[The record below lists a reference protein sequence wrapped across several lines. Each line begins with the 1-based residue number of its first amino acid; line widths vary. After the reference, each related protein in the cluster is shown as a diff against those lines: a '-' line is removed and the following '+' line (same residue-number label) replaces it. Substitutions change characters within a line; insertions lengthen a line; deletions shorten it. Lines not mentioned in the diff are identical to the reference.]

1 MSRPGPAALP
11 LDAINR
17 PVGRSLTE
25 KHAMAFIE
33 IKNLF
38 KHFKKVV
45 AIDHIDLEVKEGE
58 MLTLLGPSGCGKT
71 TTLRC
76 IAGLEKPDEGDIVID
91 GKSMLAA
98 GFVPP
103 SKRGIGMVF
112 QNYAVWPHMK
122 VFNNVVYGMKLQ
134 GVAKQE
140 IAERARQVLE
150 LVGLKGLED
159 RYPAQ
164 LSGGQQQR
172 VALGRALVRNPKVM
186 LLDEPLSNLD
196 AKLREKM
203 RFEIK
208 SLVRRMGITSVYVT
222 HDQAEAMV
230 ISDRIA
236 VMESGQVVQVGTPE
250 DIYRKPANRFVAD
263 FIGTMNFI
271 PGEIVEVEA
280 ESERAVVRT
289 EFNADMLCTA
299 TDIRSASPGQKVNAS
314 IRPEDVEVFTEPPSN
329 RQNLFKGTIAH
340 KAYLGN
346 FLYFFVNI
354 NNTMIRA
361 QVPHYLP
368 QEEGQELYLF
378 LNPEKSM
385 LLF

>member
-1 MSRPGPAALP
+1 
-11 LDAINR
+11 
-17 PVGRSLTE
+17 
-25 KHAMAFIE
+25 MAFIE
-33 IKNLF
+33 IQNLF
-38 KHFKKVV
+38 KRFKNVV
-45 AIDHIDLEVKEGE
+45 AVNRIQLEVNKGE

-76 IAGLEKPDEGDIVID
+76 IAGLEKPEEGDIVID
-91 GKSMLAA
+91 GQPMLSQ

-122 VFNNVVYGMKLQ
+122 VFNNIVYGLKL
-134 GVAKQE
+134 
-140 IAERARQVLE
+140 ERISRQRIRERGQQVLE
-150 LVGLKGLED
+150 LVGLDGLED

-172 VALGRALVRNPKVM
+172 VALARALVRNPKVL

-196 AKLREKM
+196 AKLREEL

-236 VMESGQVVQVGTPE
+236 VMNSGNVVQIGTAHE
-250 DIYRKPANRFVAD
+250 IYEKPANRFVAD
-263 FIGTMNFI
+263 FIGTMNFMS
-271 PGEIVEVEA
+271 GEVVQVLQDTD
-280 ESERAVVRT
+280 AVYVRT
-289 EFNADMLCTA
+289 ELSEKMLCTTNSITA
-299 TDIRSASPGQKVNAS
+299 TTPGKKVYAS
-314 IRPEDVEVFTEPPSN
+314 IRPEDVEVFTEPPQA
-329 RQNLFKGTIAH
+329 RENLFKGTIAH

-346 FLYFFVNI
+346 FLYFFVSVND
-354 NNTMIRA
+354 TMIRVQA
-361 QVPHYLP
+361 PHHLP

-378 LNPEKSM
+378 LNPKKCM
-385 LLF
+385 VLF

>member
-1 MSRPGPAALP
+1 
-11 LDAINR
+11 
-17 PVGRSLTE
+17 
-25 KHAMAFIE
+25 MAFIE
-33 IKNLF
+33 IQNLF
-38 KHFKKVV
+38 KRFKDVV
-45 AIDHIDLEVKEGE
+45 AINRIQLEINKGE

-76 IAGLEKPDEGDIVID
+76 IAGLEKPEEGDIIID
-91 GKSMLAA
+91 GQPMLSA

-122 VFNNVVYGMKLQ
+122 VFSNIVYGLKLQ
-134 GVAKQE
+134 KIPKKKMREQ
-140 IAERARQVLE
+140 AEQVLE
-150 LVGLKGLED
+150 LVGLAGLED
-159 RYPAQ
+159 RYPSQ

-172 VALGRALVRNPKVM
+172 VALARALVTNPKVL

-196 AKLREKM
+196 AKLREEL

-236 VMESGQVVQVGTPE
+236 VMESGNVVQIDTPHE
-250 DIYRKPANRFVAD
+250 IYKNPANKFVAD
-263 FIGTMNFI
+263 FIGTMNFLS
-271 PGEIVEVEA
+271 GEIVEVLQDQN
-280 ESERAVVRT
+280 AVSVRT
-289 EFNADMLCTA
+289 EFSDRVVCMTPDGTA
-299 TDIRSASPGQKVNAS
+299 ATQGEKVFAS
-314 IRPEDVEVFTEPPSN
+314 IRPEDVKVFTEPPQATEN
-329 RQNLFKGTIAH
+329 VFKGKIVH

-346 FLYFFVNI
+346 FLFFFVSVND
-354 NNTMIRA
+354 TMIRVQA
-361 QVPHYLP
+361 PHNFS

-378 LNPEKSM
+378 FKS
-385 LLF
+385 

>member
-1 MSRPGPAALP
+1 
-11 LDAINR
+11 
-17 PVGRSLTE
+17 
-25 KHAMAFIE
+25 MAFIE
-33 IKNLF
+33 IQNLF
-38 KHFKKVV
+38 KRFKSVV
-45 AIDHIDLEVKEGE
+45 AVNHIQLEVNKGE

-76 IAGLEKPDEGDIVID
+76 IAGLERPEEGDIVID
-91 GKSMLAA
+91 GKPMLSE
-98 GFVPP
+98 GFVQP

-122 VFNNVVYGMKLQ
+122 VYKNIVYGLRLQ
-134 GVAKQE
+134 RIPRQSIQE
-140 IAERARQVLE
+140 KARQVLE
-150 LVGLKGLED
+150 LVGLNGLEE

-172 VALGRALVRNPKVM
+172 VALARALVRNPKVL

-236 VMESGQVVQVGTPE
+236 VMDSGNVVQIGTAQE
-250 DIYRKPANRFVAD
+250 IYEKPANRFVAD

-271 PGEIVEVEA
+271 PGEISEVLRDRDLA
-280 ESERAVVRT
+280 YVHT
-289 EFNADMLCTA
+289 EFGQKMLCRVMDFATA
-299 TDIRSASPGQKVNAS
+299 IPNRKVHAS
-314 IRPEDVEVFTEPPSN
+314 IRPEDIEVFTEPPEDKD
-329 RQNLFKGTIAH
+329 NLFKGTIMH
-340 KAYLGN
+340 RAYLGN

-354 NNTMIRA
+354 DSTMIRVQA
-361 QVPHYLP
+361 PYNMMQKEG
-368 QEEGQELYLF
+368 EELFLF
-378 LNPEKSM
+378 LNPEKCIA
-385 LLF
+385 LF

>member
-1 MSRPGPAALP
+1 
-11 LDAINR
+11 
-17 PVGRSLTE
+17 
-25 KHAMAFIE
+25 
-33 IKNLF
+33 
-38 KHFKKVV
+38 
-45 AIDHIDLEVKEGE
+45 

-76 IAGLEKPDEGDIVID
+76 IAGLENPEEGDIVID
-91 GKSMLAA
+91 GKSMLSE
-98 GFVPP
+98 GFVQP

-122 VFNNVVYGMKLQ
+122 VFNNVVYGLKIQRMS
-134 GVAKQE
+134 KQRIQE
-140 IAERARQVLE
+140 KAQQVLG
-150 LVGLKGLED
+150 LVGLDGLED

-172 VALGRALVRNPKVM
+172 VALARALVRNPKVL

-236 VMESGQVVQVGTPE
+236 VMDSGNVVQIGTAQE
-250 DIYRKPANRFVAD
+250 IYKKPANRFVAD
-263 FIGTMNFI
+263 FIGTMNFMS
-271 PGEIVEVEA
+271 GEVVQVLQDTD
-280 ESERAVVRT
+280 SVYVRT
-289 EFNADMLCTA
+289 EFSEKMLCKTPGITA
-299 TDIRSASPGQKVNAS
+299 TTPGKKVYAS
-314 IRPEDVEVFTEPPSN
+314 IRPEDVEVFAEPP
-329 RQNLFKGTIAH
+329 QAMENLFKGTITH

-346 FLYFFVNI
+346 LLYFFVSI
-354 NNTMIRA
+354 NGTMIRV
-361 QVPHYLP
+361 QVQHHVP

-378 LNPEKSM
+378 LNPQKCM
-385 LLF
+385 ILF

>member
-1 MSRPGPAALP
+1 
-11 LDAINR
+11 
-17 PVGRSLTE
+17 
-25 KHAMAFIE
+25 MAFIE

-38 KHFKKVV
+38 KRFRKVV
-45 AIDHIDLEVKEGE
+45 AINHIELEIEEGE

-91 GKSMLAA
+91 GKPMLSL

-122 VFNNVVYGMKLQ
+122 VYNNVVYGMKLQ
-134 GVAKQE
+134 RVAKEE
-140 IAERARQVLE
+140 IKERARQVLE
-150 LVGLKGLED
+150 MVGLLGLEE
-159 RYPAQ
+159 RYPGQ

-172 VALGRALVRNPKVM
+172 VALARALVRNPKVL

-236 VMESGQVVQVGTPE
+236 VMDSGNVVQIGTA
-250 DIYRKPANRFVAD
+250 DKIYEKPANKFVAD
-263 FIGTMNFI
+263 FIGTTNFI
-271 PGEIVEVEA
+271 AGKIVELQA
-280 ESERAVVRT
+280 DRQTAVMRT
-289 EFNADMLCTA
+289 EFNGELHCRTS
-299 TDIRSASPGQKVNAS
+299 DINASSPGTEANVS
-314 IRPEDVEVFTEPPSN
+314 IRPEDVEVFTQPPEETKN
-329 RQNLFKGTIAH
+329 IFKGTIAH

-346 FLYFFVNI
+346 FLYFFVNVDDTI
-354 NNTMIRA
+354 IRV
-361 QVPHYLP
+361 QVHHNMP
-368 QEEGQELYLF
+368 QKEGDDLYLF
-378 LNPEKSM
+378 LNPRKCVI
-385 LLF
+385 LF

>member
-1 MSRPGPAALP
+1 
-11 LDAINR
+11 
-17 PVGRSLTE
+17 
-25 KHAMAFIE
+25 MAYIE
-33 IKNLF
+33 IQNLY
-38 KHFKKVV
+38 KRYKKVV
-45 AIDHIDLEVKEGE
+45 AVNRIQLEVNKGE

-76 IAGLEKPDEGDIVID
+76 IAGLEKPEEGDIVID
-91 GKSMLAA
+91 GKPMLSQ

-122 VFNNVVYGMKLQ
+122 LFNNIAYGLKIQ
-134 GVAKQE
+134 KVPKPD
-140 IAERARQVLE
+140 IRKRVHQVLE
-150 LVGLKGLED
+150 LVGLSGLEA

-172 VALGRALVRNPKVM
+172 VALARALVSNPKVL

-196 AKLREKM
+196 AKLREGL

-230 ISDRIA
+230 ISDRIV
-236 VMESGQVVQVGTPE
+236 VMESGNVMQIGKPQ
-250 DIYRKPANRFVAD
+250 DIYKKPANKFVAD

-271 PGEIVEVEA
+271 EVEVEKVLQD
-280 ESERAVVRT
+280 SEAVYVRT
-289 EFNADMLCTA
+289 GFGEKMLCRTSEA
-299 TDIRSASPGQKVNAS
+299 ALSLQPGEKVFAS
-314 IRPEDVEVFTEPPSN
+314 IRPEDVDVFAERP
-329 RQNLFKGTIAH
+329 QGQENLYKGTIAH

-346 FLYFFVNI
+346 FLYLFISLNG
-354 NNTMIRA
+354 TMIRV
-361 QVPHYLP
+361 QVSHHMP
-368 QEEGQELYLF
+368 QEEGQELYLV
-378 LNPEKSM
+378 LHPEKCM
-385 LLF
+385 ILF

>member
-1 MSRPGPAALP
+1 
-11 LDAINR
+11 
-17 PVGRSLTE
+17 
-25 KHAMAFIE
+25 MAFIE
-33 IKNLF
+33 IQNLF
-38 KHFKKVV
+38 KRFQDVV
-45 AIDHIDLEVKEGE
+45 AINRIQLEIDQGE

-76 IAGLEKPDEGDIVID
+76 IAGLEKPEEGDIVID
-91 GKSMLAA
+91 GKPMLSG

-122 VFNNVVYGMKLQ
+122 VYNNIVYGLRIQKMS
-134 GVAKQE
+134 
-140 IAERARQVLE
+140 RQQINEKAHKVLE
-150 LVGLKGLED
+150 MVGLSGLED

-172 VALGRALVRNPKVM
+172 VALARALVGNPKVP

-196 AKLREKM
+196 AKLREEL

-236 VMESGQVVQVGTPE
+236 VMESGNVVQLGTAQE
-250 DIYRKPANRFVAD
+250 IYARPANRFVAD
-263 FIGTMNFI
+263 FIGTMNFMA
-271 PGEIVEVEA
+271 GEVIEVQED
-280 ESERAVVRT
+280 SDTVHVRT
-289 EFNADMLCTA
+289 EF
-299 TDIRSASPGQKVNAS
+299 SAKLVCKTSDSAALSPGAEVYAS
-314 IRPEDVEVFTEPPSN
+314 IRPEDVEVFTESPQAGEN
-329 RQNLFKGTIAH
+329 VFKGTITH

-346 FLYFFVNI
+346 FLFFFVSVND
-354 NNTMIRA
+354 TMIRV

-368 QEEGQELYLF
+368 QEEGQELYLQ
-378 LNPEKSM
+378 LDPEKCM
-385 LLF
+385 LLS

>member
-1 MSRPGPAALP
+1 
-11 LDAINR
+11 
-17 PVGRSLTE
+17 
-25 KHAMAFIE
+25 MAFIE
-33 IKNLF
+33 IQNLF
-38 KHFKKVV
+38 KRFGKVV
-45 AIDHIDLEVKEGE
+45 AVNHIQLEVNKGE

-76 IAGLEKPDEGDIVID
+76 IAGLERPEEGDIVID
-91 GKSMLAA
+91 GKPMLSE
-98 GFVPP
+98 GFVQP

-122 VFNNVVYGMKLQ
+122 VYKNIVYGLKIQ
-134 GVAKQE
+134 RIPRHSIQ
-140 IAERARQVLE
+140 ERAQQVLE
-150 LVGLKGLED
+150 LVGLNGLEE

-164 LSGGQQQR
+164 LSGGEQQR
-172 VALGRALVRNPKVM
+172 VALARALVSNPKVL

-236 VMESGQVVQVGTPE
+236 VMDSGNVVQIGTAQE
-250 DIYRKPANRFVAD
+250 IYKKPANRFVAD
-263 FIGTMNFI
+263 FIGTMNFMS
-271 PGEIVEVEA
+271 GEIVQVLQDTD
-280 ESERAVVRT
+280 SVYVRT
-289 EFNADMLCTA
+289 EFSEKMLCKTPGITA
-299 TDIRSASPGQKVNAS
+299 TTPGKKVYAS
-314 IRPEDVEVFTEPPSN
+314 IRPEDVEVFTEPPQA
-329 RQNLFKGTIAH
+329 RENLFKGTITH

-346 FLYFFVNI
+346 LLYFFVSI
-354 NNTMIRA
+354 NGTMIRV
-361 QVPHYLP
+361 QVQHHVP

-378 LNPEKSM
+378 LNPQKCM
-385 LLF
+385 ILF

>member
-1 MSRPGPAALP
+1 
-11 LDAINR
+11 
-17 PVGRSLTE
+17 
-25 KHAMAFIE
+25 MAFIE
-33 IKNLF
+33 IQNLF
-38 KHFKKVV
+38 KRFKSVV
-45 AIDHIDLEVKEGE
+45 AVNHIQLEVNKGE

-76 IAGLEKPDEGDIVID
+76 IAGLERPEEGDIVID
-91 GKSMLAA
+91 GKPMLSE
-98 GFVPP
+98 GFVQP

-122 VFNNVVYGMKLQ
+122 VYKNIVYGLRIQ
-134 GVAKQE
+134 RIPRHSIQ
-140 IAERARQVLE
+140 ERAQQVLE
-150 LVGLKGLED
+150 LVGLNGLEE
-159 RYPAQ
+159 RYPGQ

-172 VALGRALVRNPKVM
+172 VALARALVSNPKVL

-236 VMESGQVVQVGTPE
+236 VMDSGNVVQIGTAQE
-250 DIYRKPANRFVAD
+250 IYEKPANRFVAD
-263 FIGTMNFI
+263 FIGTMNFMS
-271 PGEIVEVEA
+271 GEVVQVLQDTD
-280 ESERAVVRT
+280 AVCVRT
-289 EFNADMLCTA
+289 EFSEKMLCK
-299 TDIRSASPGQKVNAS
+299 TDSITETTPGKKVYAS
-314 IRPEDVEVFTEPPSN
+314 IRPEDVEVFTQPPQASE
-329 RQNLFKGTIAH
+329 NLFKGTIVN

-346 FLYFFVNI
+346 FLYLFVNVDG
-354 NNTMIRA
+354 TMIRV
-361 QVPHYLP
+361 QLPHHMP

-378 LNPEKSM
+378 LNPQKCIV
-385 LLF
+385 LF